1 MATPVNA
8 VLCALIAA
16 AFWTFLGYALTR
28 RLLPRALAAG
38 TAPVIGWA
46 VHSTATLPILTAVG
60 FHPVVILAVA
70 VLCVAVAGVSLWMP
84 ALQREADD
92 AAAIPLWTFAAAG
105 ILAAAPA
112 AAILPKLAAGSVRLS
127 DPIFDHAKVAII
139 DAMMRLG
146 LPPVNPVFAEPGT
159 PGHLV
164 YYYLWHFSAAQ
175 LALPLPVSGW
185 DGDVAVT
192 WFTAFASLALMMGL
206 AVWLSRRSAAAI
218 WVVVLA
224 MACSLWTT
232 FGWIIHSDNLTP
244 WLAQPIGLSG
254 WLFQAAWVPQ
264 HLMAAS
270 CVVAAIVLI
279 SFIARRQSPLLLATL
294 ALTIVAG
301 FESSTF
307 VGGVTFAIGASC
319 AAPFV
324 FAAVTPGR
332 RLRLIAGL
340 AGAAVLAAALA
351 APFIR
356 DQLATVAARGNGH
369 PLLVAPYEVFGE
381 WVPQPLRRWLDLP
394 AYWLVLL
401 PIELP
406 ATYFAGVIGLGAM
419 LRATLRATMPRPEKL
434 AVTAL
439 ICVVGAS
446 LGTSWLL
453 VSTLGD
459 NNDLGLRAVIPGE
472 VILIVGAAAA
482 LTLTPRRFAITALA
496 IGGFVLSLPDTTITI
511 RDYFLGLPRPGGE
524 IFAQTPAMWAAVR
537 RYAGPGMRVADNP
550 LFLSDI
556 TAWPVNISWALLA
569 DRSSCFA
576 GRELALAYTPLPPH
590 RREAINAQFVR
601 VFAGQGT
608 PDDVGALAKTYGC
621 DVIVVT
627 AQDGAWTNDP
637 FAASADYRLTDS
649 RAGAWRIYV
658 RATPLKSPRT
668 N

>member
-8 VLCALIAA
+8 VLCALIAT

-38 TAPVIGWA
+38 AAPVIGWA
-46 VHSTATLPILTAVG
+46 VHSAATLPILTVVG
-60 FHPVVILAVA
+60 FHPFVVLAVA
-70 VLCVAVAGVSLWMP
+70 ALCVIIAGASLWMP
-84 ALQREADD
+84 APKGEADD
-92 AAAIPLWTFAAAG
+92 AATIPRWAFAAAG
-105 ILAAAPA
+105 LLAAAPA

-139 DAMMRLG
+139 DAMTRLG
-146 LPPVNPVFAEPGT
+146 LPPVNPVFGEPGA

-175 LALPLPVSGW
+175 LALPLSMSGW
-185 DGDVAVT
+185 NADVAAT

-232 FGWIIHSDNLTP
+232 FGWFLHSDNLTP
-244 WLAQPIGLSG
+244 WLAQPIGMSG

-270 CVVAAIVLI
+270 CVVTAVVLI
-279 SFIARRQSPLLLATL
+279 SFVAQRQSPLLLATL

-324 FAAVTPGR
+324 FAAVAPGR
-332 RLRLIAGL
+332 RLRFIAGL
-340 AGAAVLAAALA
+340 AAAAVLAAALA

-394 AYWLVLL
+394 AFWLVLL

-406 ATYFAGVIGLGAM
+406 ATYFAGVLGLSAM
-419 LRATLRATMPRPEKL
+419 LRAAMPRPKKL
-434 AVTAL
+434 TVIVLTCLA
-439 ICVVGAS
+439 GAS

-459 NNDLGLRAVIPGE
+459 NNDLGLRAVIPAE
-472 VILIVGAAAA
+472 AILIVGAAAA
-482 LTLTPRRFAITALA
+482 LTLTSRRFAITALA
-496 IGGFVLSLPDTTITI
+496 VGGFVLALPDTTITI

-608 PDDVGALAKTYGC
+608 PDDIGALANTYGC
-621 DVIVVT
+621 DVIIVT
-627 AQDGAWTNDP
+627 AQDGAWGNDP
-637 FAASADYRLTDS
+637 FAVSAGYRLADS

-658 RATPLKSPRT
+658 RATPLTSPQT

>member
-1 MATPVNA
+1 MATPANA
-8 VLCALIAA
+8 VLCALIAT

-38 TAPVIGWA
+38 AAPVIGWA
-46 VHSTATLPILTAVG
+46 VHSAATLPILTVVG
-60 FHPVVILAVA
+60 FHPFVVLAVA
-70 VLCVAVAGVSLWMP
+70 AVCIVIAGVSLWRP
-84 ALQREADD
+84 ALQPEADD
-92 AAAIPLWTFAAAG
+92 AARIPLWTFAAAG

-139 DAMMRLG
+139 DAMTRLG

-175 LALPLPVSGW
+175 LALPLAMSGW
-185 DGDVAVT
+185 DADIAVT

-224 MACSLWTT
+224 TACSLWTT
-232 FGWIIHSDNLTP
+232 FGWFLHSDNLTP
-244 WLAQPIGLSG
+244 WLAQPIGMSG

-270 CVVAAIVLI
+270 CAVASIVLM
-279 SFIARRQSPLLLATL
+279 SFVARRQSPLLLATL

-307 VGGVTFAIGASC
+307 VGGVTFAIGALC
-319 AAPFV
+319 AAPFI

-332 RLRLIAGL
+332 RLRFVAGL
-340 AGAAVLAAALA
+340 AVAAVLAATLA
-351 APFIR
+351 SPFIR

-369 PLLVAPYEVFGE
+369 PLVVAPYEVFGD
-381 WVPQPLRRWLDLP
+381 WVPQPWRRWLDLP
-394 AYWLVLL
+394 AFWLVLL

-406 ATYFAGVIGLGAM
+406 ATYFAGVIGLGA
-419 LRATLRATMPRPEKL
+419 TLRTTMPRPEKL
-434 AVTAL
+434 AATAL
-439 ICVVGAS
+439 ICLVGAS

-459 NNDLGLRAVIPGE
+459 NNDLGLRAIIPGE
-472 VILIVGAAAA
+472 VILIVGAAVA
-482 LTLTPRRFAITALA
+482 LTLTSRRFAITALA
-496 IGGFVLSLPDTTITI
+496 VGGFVLSLPDTTITI
-511 RDYFLGLPRPGGE
+511 RDYFLGLQRPGGE
-524 IFAQTPAMWAAVR
+524 VFAQTPELWAAVR
-537 RYAGPGMRVADNP
+537 RYAGPSARVANNP

-576 GRELALAYTPLPPH
+576 GRELALAYTPLPPQ

-627 AQDGAWTNDP
+627 AQDGAWDNDP
-637 FAASADYRLTDS
+637 FAMSAVYRLAES

-658 RATPLKSPRT
+658 RATPLKSPQT

>member
-8 VLCALIAA
+8 VLCALIAT

-28 RLLPRALAAG
+28 RLLPRALAVG

-46 VHSTATLPILTAVG
+46 VHSAATLPILTAIG
-60 FHPVVILAVA
+60 FHPVVVLATA
-70 VLCVAVAGVSLWMP
+70 AFCVAVAGVSLWMP
-84 ALQREADD
+84 APQREADK
-92 AAAIPLWTFAAAG
+92 AATIPLWAFAAAG
-105 ILAAAPA
+105 VLASAPA
-112 AAILPKLAAGSVRLS
+112 AAILPKLAGGSVRLS

-232 FGWIIHSDNLTP
+232 FGWIFHTDNLTP
-244 WLAQPIGLSG
+244 WLAQPIGMSG

-270 CVVAAIVLI
+270 CAVAAVVLI
-279 SFIARRQSPLLLATL
+279 SFVARRHSPLLLATL

-319 AAPFV
+319 AAPFI
-324 FAAVTPGR
+324 FAAVAPGQ
-332 RLRLIAGL
+332 RLRFVAGL

-419 LRATLRATMPRPEKL
+419 LRATMPRPEKL

-439 ICVVGAS
+439 ICLAGAS

-511 RDYFLGLPRPGGE
+511 RDYFLGLSRPGGE
-524 IFAQTPAMWAAVR
+524 VFAQTPVMWAAVR
-537 RYAGPGMRVADNP
+537 NYAGPGTRVADNP

-608 PDDVGALAKTYGC
+608 PEDVGALAKTYGC

-637 FAASADYRLTDS
+637 FGASADYRLADS

-658 RATPLKSPRT
+658 RAETIKSRQGD
-668 N
+668 

>member
-8 VLCALIAA
+8 VLCALIAT

-28 RLLPRALAAG
+28 RLLPRALAIGA
-38 TAPVIGWA
+38 APVIGWA
-46 VHSTATLPILTAVG
+46 VHSAATLPILTVVG
-60 FHPVVILAVA
+60 FHPVVVVA
-70 VLCVAVAGVSLWMP
+70 IAALCVAIAGVSLWMQAP
-84 ALQREADD
+84 QRDAED
-92 AAAIPLWTFAAAG
+92 AATIPLWAFAAAG
-105 ILAAAPA
+105 LLAAAPA
-112 AAILPKLAAGSVRLS
+112 AAILPKLAGDAVQFS
-127 DPIFDHAKVAII
+127 DPIFDHAKVAIV
-139 DAMMRLG
+139 DAMTRLG

-185 DGDVAVT
+185 DADVALT

-218 WVVVLA
+218 GVVVLA
-224 MACSLWTT
+224 TTCSLWTT
-232 FGWIIHSDNLTP
+232 FGWIFHTDNLAP
-244 WLAQPIGLSG
+244 FLAPPIGMAG

-270 CVVAAIVLI
+270 CVVTAVVLI
-279 SFIARRQSPLLLATL
+279 SFVARRQSPLKLATL

-307 VGGVTFAIGASC
+307 VGGVTFAIGALC

-324 FAAVTPGR
+324 FAAVTPGQ
-332 RLRLIAGL
+332 RLRFIAGL
-340 AGAAVLAAALA
+340 VGAAALAAALA

-356 DQLATVAARGNGH
+356 DQLATVTARGNGH
-369 PLLVAPYEVFGE
+369 PLVVAPYEVFGE
-381 WVPQPLRRWLDLP
+381 WVPQPLRHWLDLP

-406 ATYFAGVIGLGAM
+406 ATYLAGLIGLGAM
-419 LRATLRATMPRPEKL
+419 LRASMPRPEKL

-439 ICVVGAS
+439 ICLAGAS

-472 VILIVGAAAA
+472 AILIVGAAAA
-482 LTLTPRRFAITALA
+482 LTPTFRRRFAIIALA
-496 IGGFVLSLPDTTITI
+496 IGGFVLALPDTTITI

-524 IFAQTPAMWAAVR
+524 VFARTPAMWAAVR
-537 RYAGPGMRVADNP
+537 RYAGPSARVANNP
-550 LFLSDI
+550 LFLSGI

-569 DRSSCFA
+569 DRGSCFA
-576 GRELALAYTPLPPH
+576 GRELTLAYAALPSH

-608 PDDVGALAKTYGC
+608 QDDVGDLAKTYGC

-627 AQDGAWTNDP
+627 AQDGAWDHDP
-637 FAASADYRLTDS
+637 FGASADYRLAET

-658 RATPLKSPRT
+658 RAPPLKSPQT

>member
-8 VLCALIAA
+8 ILCALLAT

-28 RLLPRALAAG
+28 RLLPRGLAAG
-38 TAPVIGWA
+38 AAPVVGWA
-46 VHSTATLPILTAVG
+46 VHSAGTLPVLTLVG
-60 FHPVVILAVA
+60 FHPVVVIAIA
-70 VLCVAVAGVSLWMP
+70 GLCVATAGVSLWPP
-84 ALQREADD
+84 APQREADD
-92 AAAIPLWTFAAAG
+92 ASTIPPWAFAAAG
-105 ILAAAPA
+105 LLAVAPA
-112 AAILPKLAAGSVRLS
+112 AAILPKNAAGSVQFS

-139 DAMMRLG
+139 DAMTRLG
-146 LPPVNPVFAEPGT
+146 LPPVNPVFGEPGV

-175 LALPLPVSGW
+175 LALPLSISGW
-185 DGDVAVT
+185 NADVAVT

-224 MACSLWTT
+224 MPCSLWTT
-232 FGWIIHSDNLTP
+232 FGWFLHSDNLTP
-244 WLAQPIGLSG
+244 WLAQPIGMSG

-270 CVVAAIVLI
+270 CVVTAVVLI
-279 SFIARRQSPLLLATL
+279 SLVSRRHSPLLLATL

-307 VGGVTFAIGASC
+307 VGGVTFAIGASI

-324 FAAVTPGR
+324 FAALTPGQ
-332 RLRLIAGL
+332 RLRSIAGL

-356 DQLATVAARGNGH
+356 DQLATVAARGTGH

-381 WVPQPLRRWLDLP
+381 WMPQPLRRWLDLP
-394 AYWLVLL
+394 AYWLLLL

-419 LRATLRATMPRPEKL
+419 LRAARSRPESL

-439 ICVVGAS
+439 ICVAGAS

-459 NNDLGLRAVIPGE
+459 NNDLGLRAVIPAE
-472 VILIVGAAAA
+472 IILIAGAASA
-482 LTLTPRRFAITALA
+482 LMLTSRRIAITTLA
-496 IGGFVLSLPDTTITI
+496 IGGIVLALPDTTITI
-511 RDYFLGLPRPGGE
+511 RDYFLGLPRPGGQV
-524 IFAQTPAMWAAVR
+524 FAQTPALWAAAR
-537 RYAGPGMRVADNP
+537 NYAGLGMRVANNP

-576 GRELALAYTPLPPH
+576 GRELALAYTPLPPQ

-608 PDDVGALAKTYGC
+608 PEDVGALAKTYGC

-627 AQDGAWTNDP
+627 EQDGAWDHDP
-637 FAASADYRLTDS
+637 FGASADYRLAETHD
-649 RAGAWRIYV
+649 GAWRIYV
-658 RATPLKSPRT
+658 RVAPLKSPQT

>member
-8 VLCALIAA
+8 VLCALIAT

-38 TAPVIGWA
+38 AAPVIGWA
-46 VHSTATLPILTAVG
+46 VYSAATLPILIAVG
-60 FHPVVILAVA
+60 FHPVVVFAVA
-70 VLCVAVAGVSLWMP
+70 ALCAIIAGASLWMP
-84 ALQREADD
+84 ALHREADK
-92 AAAIPLWTFAAAG
+92 AATIPLWAFVAAG

-112 AAILPKLAAGSVRLS
+112 AAILPKLAGGAVRLS
-127 DPIFDHAKVAII
+127 DPIFDHAKVAIV

-244 WLAQPIGLSG
+244 WLAQPIGMSG

-270 CVVAAIVLI
+270 CAVAAVVLI
-279 SFIARRQSPLLLATL
+279 SFAARRQSPLKLATL

-307 VGGVTFAIGASC
+307 VGGVTFAIGAAC
-319 AAPFV
+319 AAPFI
-324 FAAVTPGR
+324 FAAVTPGQ
-332 RLRLIAGL
+332 RLRFVAGL

-369 PLLVAPYEVFGE
+369 PLIVAPYEVFGD

-419 LRATLRATMPRPEKL
+419 LRAAMPRPEKL
-434 AVTAL
+434 AVIVL
-439 ICVVGAS
+439 ICLAGAS

-472 VILIVGAAAA
+472 VILIVGAAVA
-482 LTLTPRRFAITALA
+482 LTLTPRRFAVTALA
-496 IGGFVLSLPDTTITI
+496 VGGFALSLPDTTITI
-511 RDYFLGLPRPGGE
+511 RDYFLGLSRPGGE
-524 IFAQTPAMWAAVR
+524 VFAQTPALWAAVR
-537 RYAGPGMRVADNP
+537 NYAGPNTRVADNP

-576 GRELALAYTPLPPH
+576 GRELALAYTSLPPH

-608 PDDVGALAKTYGC
+608 PDDVGVLAKTYGC

-627 AQDGAWTNDP
+627 AQDGAWDHDP
-637 FAASADYRLTDS
+637 FAVSTAYQLAES

-658 RATPLKSPRT
+658 RATPLKSPQT